1 MSLLTSHVESTGLLT
16 SAVAL
21 VALGVWFRWRAFDIV
36 VLSLVCL
43 TGIGV
48 VITAAGRWLIDFHGD
63 FGSFLLLALLTVGL
77 AVVAA
82 TWLLRAWR
90 EESGRVA

>member
-1 MSLLTSHVESTGLLT
+1 MSLLTSHVEGSGLLI

-21 VALGVWFRWRAFDIV
+21 VALGAWFRWRAFDIV
-36 VLSLVCL
+36 VLSLICL

-48 VITAAGRWLIDFHGD
+48 IISAVGRWLIDAYGD

-90 EESGRVA
+90 EKSGRTA